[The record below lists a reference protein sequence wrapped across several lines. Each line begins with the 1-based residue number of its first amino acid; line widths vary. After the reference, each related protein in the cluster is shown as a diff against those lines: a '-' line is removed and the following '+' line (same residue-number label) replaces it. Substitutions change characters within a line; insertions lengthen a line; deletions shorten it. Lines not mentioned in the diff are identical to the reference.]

1 MIEPALVSIGLPV
14 HNEASHVDAA
24 LTALRAQDY
33 PRLEI
38 IVCDNA
44 STDATLAICQRH
56 ADADPRIRI
65 ESAPENIGATANF
78 RRSFDLAQGE
88 FFMWASGHDLW
99 SPGLLTECVALL
111 QDHHDACL
119 AYASCDWIGPDGEPF
134 ARESGWYDT
143 RGMVAAARFFTV
155 LWGNMH
161 PVLGV
166 MRSST
171 LRDCGS
177 VPALIGGDL
186 VLLADLSL
194 RGSFLHA
201 VQSRWSRREL
211 RAETDYRQKLKRY
224 SSESFGIT
232 RSRLAKVFPLVKLPL
247 ELFKRVWRARIGA
260 LDKAVMLAALVP
272 ALALRYRVGRRGQSH

>member
-201 VQSRWSRREL
+201 VQSRWSR
-211 RAETDYRQKLKRY
+211 
-224 SSESFGIT
+224 
-232 RSRLAKVFPLVKLPL
+232 LAKVFPLVKLPL